1 MTCISENTPAG
12 KVLIE
17 LCDQFPSLASMALS
31 KDLEHVVEDA
41 DLSAVATPELDQYLL
56 KDLRPKFIAAI
67 AAVAREVEGYE
78 PPVTIAKDESVVSAG
93 DDVLSLSNGFASSPK
108 TDKPAPTQVKTT
120 GFFDELCS
128 AFSLATG
135 VRVAA

>member
-1 MTCISENTPAG
+1 MTCVSENTPAG

-17 LCDQFPSLASMALS
+17 LCDQFPSLASVALS
-31 KDLEHVVEDA
+31 KDLDNVPDDA
-41 DLSAVATPELDQYLL
+41 YLSAVPTPQFDQYLL
-56 KDLRPKFIAAI
+56 LDLRPKFIAAI

-78 PPVTIAKDESVVSAG
+78 PPVTITEEETCAVVG